1 MLFVTRLLNYTELRD
16 DVAAV
21 KEMSTYCALEMRLRR
36 HVVLQRTIQ
45 MTSVELKVTSD
56 GTATIE
62 VSTASHGDLL
72 EQALTPIPDLV
83 TALMD
88 AEVLLSDFPEAL
100 PLNRQRAALA
110 VAMKAAYHLEQAQ
123 RLFQGVSDLTAGNA
137 NAAEFGFP
145 EFIDEAESENFA
157 Q

>member
-1 MLFVTRLLNYTELRD
+1 
-16 DVAAV
+16 
-21 KEMSTYCALEMRLRR
+21 
-36 HVVLQRTIQ
+36 
-45 MTSVELKVTSD
+45 MTSAELKVTSEA
-56 GTATIE
+56 TATIE
-62 VSTASHGDLL
+62 VSAASRPDLL
-72 EQALTPIPDLV
+72 EQALAPIPNLI

-110 VAMKAAYHLEQAQ
+110 VAMKATYHLEHAR
-123 RLFQGVSDLTAGNA
+123 RLFQGVSDLTVGNA

-145 EFIDEAESENFA
+145 EFVDEAENENFA